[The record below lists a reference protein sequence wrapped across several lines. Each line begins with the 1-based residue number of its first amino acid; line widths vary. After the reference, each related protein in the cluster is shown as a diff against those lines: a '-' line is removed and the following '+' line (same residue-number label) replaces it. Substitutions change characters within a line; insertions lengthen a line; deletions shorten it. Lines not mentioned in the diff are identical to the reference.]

1 MDPST
6 PQAPASPDGDQRP
19 FAENFPTFSGAP
31 DMRSQDLETSHAAD
45 IRLVRRYTRLIA
57 ARLALVG
64 LFDFL
69 SLRIFA
75 PELINLHQDWAVVAG
90 AAFLVAAM
98 VATAWLAF
106 QVWTDLRRFQQE
118 RRDVSRSLH

>member
-1 MDPST
+1 
-6 PQAPASPDGDQRP
+6 
-19 FAENFPTFSGAP
+19 
-31 DMRSQDLETSHAAD
+31 MRSQDLETSHAAD

>member
-1 MDPST
+1 
-6 PQAPASPDGDQRP
+6 
-19 FAENFPTFSGAP
+19 
-31 DMRSQDLETSHAAD
+31 MRSQDLETSHAAD
-45 IRLVRRYTRLIA
+45 IRLARRYTRLIA
-57 ARLALVG
+57 AKVALVV

-69 SLRIFA
+69 SLRIIA
-75 PELINLHQDWAVVAG
+75 PELIDLHQDWALLAG

-118 RRDVSRSLH
+118 RRDLSRSLH